1 MCGVHLSSISS
12 LKALFLL
19 FHFTPKRM
27 NVWNK
32 SSEMFKTRLK
42 ISKIGLIKARR
53 VAILAALG
61 RLVLSSLRGFLL
73 PFSLGRF

>member
-12 LKALFLL
+12 LKALLLL

-42 ISKIGLIKARR
+42 IPKTGLIKARK
-53 VAILAALG
+53 VAILTALG
-61 RLVLSSLRGFLL
+61 TLVLSSLRGFLL
-73 PFSLGRF
+73 PFSLDRF